1 MTNYAGLEPLR
12 EEVAARVNDIYELLS
27 RLKALESPK
36 HHDAETVAELLARNA
51 IGRIRDLYMEAY
63 REALVLD
70 ACFKD

>member
-12 EEVAARVNDIYELLS
+12 EDVAALVNDIYELLS
-27 RLKALESPK
+27 RLKTLESPG

-51 IGRIRDLYMEAY
+51 ICRISDLYMEAY
-63 REALVLD
+63 REALVLN